1 MALEDVGVL
10 IVDDEQIVRESLA
23 GWFEEDGYR
32 VAAASNAREALAMLN
47 DETWHVALFDIKM
60 PGMDGL
66 ELQQKIR
73 DIDANIVVV
82 IMTAYASVETAVQA
96 LKEGAYDY
104 ITKPFD
110 PDDLAHMI
118 RNAVERRRLIWENA
132 QMRER
137 IDDMAAFSDI
147 VGQSPQ
153 LTKVLGQVAQVA
165 QTDATTLVLGESGTG
180 KELIAQAIHQQSRR
194 RYLPLVAVNC
204 GALPEGLLESELFG
218 HEKGAFTGAL
228 YRRKG
233 KIEIADGG
241 TLFLDEVGDISPK
254 TQADLLR
261 VLETKEFTR
270 VGGAK
275 PIHSDFRVV
284 SATNRDLAADT
295 HDGRFRTDLYYR
307 LNAFALRV
315 PPLRE
320 RDGDIPLLAE
330 HFRGKLSEE
339 LHKPTERLTDEAMRK
354 LEQYDWPGNVR
365 ELRHVIEHA
374 IVLCT
379 NPVMGSD
386 DIELP
391 RDVVGA
397 VQPTA
402 TGNSDALA
410 LSDVER
416 EHIRAVLDRTDWNVT
431 KAAKVLDIDRGTLYN
446 KMRRYELERPE
457 E

>member
-47 DETWHVALFDIKM
+47 DETWHVALVDIKM

-295 HDGRFRTDLYYR
+295 RDGRFRTDLYYR

-320 RDGDIPLLAE
+320 RDGDIPLLTE
-330 HFRGKLSEE
+330 HFRGRLSEE

-379 NPVMGSD
+379 NPVMGAD